1 MADDL
6 KDVAKLKNL
15 ASNEEE
21 VLFTFKGIFPFDF
34 FPDVVTVYRNKIS
47 ILSKTFFNLM
57 AQTTNVPIENINY
70 ITLHTAFPFATL
82 EISDRYFS
90 EQPIFI
96 RHLKR
101 SEADQALRLID
112 GLRMVVQQKID
123 LSKIPKEELLR
134 EAVRIGVASPQ
145 G

>member
-82 EISDRYFS
+82 EISDRYFPS
-90 EQPIFI
+90 S
-96 RHLKR
+96 RY
-101 SEADQALRLID
+101 
-112 GLRMVVQQKID
+112 
-123 LSKIPKEELLR
+123 LS
-134 EAVRIGVASPQ
+134 GT
-145 G
+145 